1 MTNPDDLDRSDME
14 RLAKGH
20 DDALNSLIERHSKK
34 LFHYLIRQLQNEQ
47 DAEDLAQETFVRVY
61 RHRGRF
67 DPAQKFTTWLYTIAT
82 NLSRDHLRWRS
93 RHPQVSMDSKDTE
106 TETTLE
112 NHLPSEAASPDAQL
126 QQSETAEGVR
136 RAIAALPE
144 DLRTALILSE
154 YESLS
159 HSEIAAILNCTS
171 KAVETRLYR
180 ARKILRERLPHDV
193 IS

>member
-47 DAEDLAQETFVRVY
+47 DAED
-61 RHRGRF
+61 
-67 DPAQKFTTWLYTIAT
+67 
-82 NLSRDHLRWRS
+82 
-93 RHPQVSMDSKDTE
+93 TE
-106 TETTLE
+106 TENALE
-112 NHLPSEAASPDAQL
+112 DRLPSESPMPDRQL
-126 QQSETAEGVR
+126 QESETAEAVR

-144 DLRTALILSE
+144 ELRTALILSE